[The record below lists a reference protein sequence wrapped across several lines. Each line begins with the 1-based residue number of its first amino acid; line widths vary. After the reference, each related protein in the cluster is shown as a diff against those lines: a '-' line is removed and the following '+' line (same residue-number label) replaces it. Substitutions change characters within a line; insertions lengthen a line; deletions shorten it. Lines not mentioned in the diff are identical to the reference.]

1 MIFVR
6 GYSNRAKTKRLR
18 YFGDM
23 AYRICLDIER
33 GSENEWMQRNKHDF

>member
-6 GYSNRAKTKRLR
+6 GYCNRAKTKRLR

-23 AYRICLDIER
+23 AYRICLGIKR
-33 GSENEWMQRNKHDF
+33 GSENEQMQRNKHDF